1 MSKAFAFIANTT
13 AQTLTSGATVNPG
26 TAQHGFGSCSCTCG
40 GCGYIIRV
48 NNTGINLQAPGYYK
62 IDVGAAVSDT
72 AAADVTLSL
81 YQDGQLVSQGIET
94 IAAANDPANVAFPS
108 GVKVNCSSTLTLVA
122 AATAGSP
129 IVSGLYI
136 TVEKM

>member
-26 TAQHGFGSCSCTCG
+26 TAQHGFGCTR
-40 GCGYIIRV
+40 CGYIIDV
-48 NNTGINLQAPGYYK
+48 AGNNINLRESGYYS
-62 IDVGAAVSDT
+62 INVGAAVSDT

-81 YQDGQLVSQGIET
+81 YQDGVLVAQGIET
-94 IAAANDPANVAFPS
+94 IAAANDPSNIAFPA
-108 GVKVNCSSTLTLVA
+108 GVKVNCASTLTLVA
-122 AATAGSP
+122 TATAGSP
-129 IVSGLYI
+129 IISGLYI